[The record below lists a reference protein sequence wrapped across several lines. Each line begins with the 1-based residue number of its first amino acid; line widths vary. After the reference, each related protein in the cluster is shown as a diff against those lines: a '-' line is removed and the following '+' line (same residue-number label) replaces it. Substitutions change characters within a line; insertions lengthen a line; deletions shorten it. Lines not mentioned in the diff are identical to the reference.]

1 MRPKAIYTLQA
12 VVHHSSTKGWPYSQA
27 AVKLISEKGAT
38 KPGSIILFGDRV
50 RSGYRQGDLNA
61 GMEMAY
67 AYRRSTVP
75 EGAKSMYVRVTQHDI
90 HNGRRDNCCLCPVA
104 LAIKRA
110 GLHVEVGTNTVVTRK
125 SGLDYLSTHWQLPF
139 IAREFIDA
147 FDYSRAVKPFGFY
160 MWEMTV

>member
-1 MRPKAIYTLQA
+1 MQPKAIYTLQA
-12 VVHHSSTKGWPYSQA
+12 VVHHSTTKGWPYSQA

-50 RSGYRQGDLNA
+50 RSGYRQKDLGA

-75 EGAKSMYVRVTQHDI
+75 EGAKSMYVEVTQDDI
-90 HNGRRDNCCLCPVA
+90 YNGRRQDCCLCPVA

-110 GLHVEVGTNTVVTRK
+110 GLYVEVDTNMVVTWK
-125 SGLDYLSTHWQLPF
+125 SGPVYIATYWRLPF
-139 IAREFIDA
+139 IAREFIAA
-147 FDYSRAVKPFGFY
+147 FDYSRPVKPFGFF
-160 MWEMTV
+160 MWMV